1 MNDEAVESGVRP
13 DEIGRPTSD
22 NVVAILGL
30 RKLRHP
36 AAGAVR
42 GIPYAIAAGSNLAL
56 FVGLGVLDTLS
67 GLFSGLGELDDAP
80 VSVPGLPSI
89 DDIHLP
95 VLQAIA
101 LTILIANAEMNSVV
115 GRLVDGGTPVR
126 GLTDVTALV
135 WISHVVAFGS
145 QEVLESVLG
154 GAFEP

>member
-1 MNDEAVESGVRP
+1 VNDEAVESGVRP

-30 RKLRHP
+30 RKLRHQ
-36 AAGAVR
+36 AAGTVR
-42 GIPYAIAAGSNLAL
+42 GILHGTAAGSNLAL
-56 FVGLGVLDTLS
+56 FS
-67 GLFSGLGELDDAP
+67 ALGELDDAP

-101 LTILIANAEMNSVV
+101 LTILIANAEMSSVV